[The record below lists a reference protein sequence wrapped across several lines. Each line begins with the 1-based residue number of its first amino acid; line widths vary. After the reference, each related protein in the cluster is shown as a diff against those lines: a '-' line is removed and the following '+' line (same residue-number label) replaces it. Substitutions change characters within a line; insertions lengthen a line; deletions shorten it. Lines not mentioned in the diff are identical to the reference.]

1 MTTASAAPPF
11 IDTDAALAPWLA
23 RWSDAP
29 WLALDT
35 EFIREETYYPKL
47 CVVQVGDG
55 RDSVC
60 IDALAK
66 IDLDPLFALLARP
79 EILKVFHAG
88 GQDLEIFVHRTG
100 ACPAPLFD
108 TQIAAA
114 LLGYG
119 DQIGYSG
126 LVEKLGGGKI
136 DKSLSRTDWAR
147 RPLTGPQLAYA
158 ADDVRWLAAFYPR
171 IEKEL
176 RDRGRLAWLEEDCER
191 LTDASRYRPS
201 PETEWERLKGL
212 ARLAAPAQHVA
223 AALAAW
229 RETIAEQ
236 RNRPRK
242 WILADDALY
251 RIAERRPN
259 SRAQLEALQVLPPKT
274 LDRHA
279 EALLTVVAQHGATG
293 EPPLAVEER
302 PSDAARARSKRL
314 SEELK
319 ALATALEIPP
329 SLLATRSDLE
339 ALVEDGP
346 QARISL
352 LTGWRREVAGER
364 LLALAVA

>member
-1 MTTASAAPPF
+1 MMTDSAAPPF
-11 IDTDAALAPWLA
+11 IDSDAALAPWLA
-23 RWSDAP
+23 RWADAP

-35 EFIREETYYPKL
+35 EFIREDTYYPKL

-60 IDALAK
+60 IDALARM
-66 IDLDPLFALLARP
+66 DLDPLFTLLARP
-79 EILKVFHAG
+79 TLLKVFHAG

-108 TQIAAA
+108 TQVAAA

-136 DKSLSRTDWAR
+136 DKTLSRTDWTR
-147 RPLTGPQLAYA
+147 RPLSGPQLAYA

-171 IEKEL
+171 IESEL
-176 RDRGRLAWLEEDCER
+176 RERGRLTWLQEDCDR

-212 ARLAAPAQHVA
+212 ARLPAPAQHVA

-236 RNRPRK
+236 RNRPRN
-242 WILADDALY
+242 WILSDDALY
-251 RIAERRPN
+251 RIAERRPQ
-259 SRAQLEALQVLPPKT
+259 SRAQLEGLGVLPPKT

-279 EALLTVVAQHGATG
+279 EALLSVVAQHGATG

-302 PSDAARARSKRL
+302 PNEAMKARSKRL
-314 SEELK
+314 SEALK
-319 ALATALEIPP
+319 AIATELNVPP

-339 ALVEDGP
+339 ALMADGG

-352 LTGWRREVAGER
+352 LTGWRRAVAGER